1 MGPNFWRSPL
11 WKIRSGPRPRPM
23 DLPREMVGEL
33 IGKIIL
39 ISYHM
44 IWELWELVILSI
56 GPYMS
61 I

>member
-1 MGPNFWRSPL
+1 
-11 WKIRSGPRPRPM
+11 M